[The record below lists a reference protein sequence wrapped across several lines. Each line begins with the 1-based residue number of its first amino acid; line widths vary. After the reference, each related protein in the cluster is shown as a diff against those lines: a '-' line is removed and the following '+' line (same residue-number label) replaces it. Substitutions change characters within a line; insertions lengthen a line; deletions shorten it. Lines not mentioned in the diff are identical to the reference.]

1 MPDMKFLLRSLS
13 WNPNLV
19 TLSFNV
25 FCNFFL
31 IRVQIASSG
40 VQPAEVVQLLGNVRA
55 CWAHPPVT
63 IAVVKAHQ
71 EKVDVAVTPGLAV
84 CLEILLQHS
93 FANVREIK
101 KAVTVLIGKAVCL
114 WLLARDRSV
123 ALILWFFYILLMF
136 SPYIGSGL

>member
-1 MPDMKFLLRSLS
+1 VK
-13 WNPNLV
+13 
-19 TLSFNV
+19 
-25 FCNFFL
+25 
-31 IRVQIASSG
+31 
-40 VQPAEVVQLLGNVRA
+40 
-55 CWAHPPVT
+55 

-123 ALILWFFYILLMF
+123 ALIL
-136 SPYIGSGL
+136 